1 MKRFTSLTAAVF
13 TAAFLA
19 AATSVSAQDSNVDQR
34 TYLTFSGPV
43 QMPGITLP
51 AGKYVFKL
59 APTALHNV
67 MQVFDGEE
75 KHIVGQWFFVP
86 VERTNEEQ
94 SKADGKPVVMF
105 REMPEGMTPAVH
117 YFFYPTDL
125 RGKEFIYPKDQA
137 LKIAAATHETVLATD
152 SDAAKG
158 GEAHV
163 FRVEPSGT
171 ESQYDQ
177 NAKASNTVS
186 NPEPFSQEPSKADG
200 KPVVMFREMPEGIT
214 PAVHYFFYPTD
225 LRGKEFIYPKAQ
237 ALKIAAATHETVL
250 ATDTDVE
257 KGGEAHVFR
266 VEPSGTE
273 SQYDQNAKA
282 SNTVSNPEPF
292 SQEPSKAESS
302 TTPSTASLNS
312 QSDLNNS
319 PASGPPA
326 PARQAVG
333 TAGQNPAPAPASR
346 QQASNELPKTAS
358 PYGLIGL
365 LGLLS
370 LAGGFG
376 LRLARSTY

>member
-1 MKRFTSLTAAVF
+1 MKRFTSLAAAVF

-43 QMPGITLP
+43 QMPGVTLP

-75 KHIVGQWFFVP
+75 KRIIGQWFFVP
-86 VERTNEEQ
+86 VERTTEEQ

-105 REMPEGMTPAVH
+105 REMPEGITPAVH
-117 YFFYPTDL
+117 YFYYPTDL

-152 SDAAKG
+152 SDVAKG

-163 FRVEPSGT
+163 FKVEPSG
-171 ESQYDQ
+171 
-177 NAKASNTVS
+177 N
-186 NPEPFSQEPSKADG
+186 
-200 KPVVMFREMPEGIT
+200 
-214 PAVHYFFYPTD
+214 
-225 LRGKEFIYPKAQ
+225 
-237 ALKIAAATHETVL
+237 
-250 ATDTDVE
+250 
-257 KGGEAHVFR
+257 
-266 VEPSGTE
+266 E

-292 SQEPSKAESS
+292 SQEPSKAEQS
-302 TTPSTASLNS
+302 TASTASLNS

-326 PARQAVG
+326 RQAVG
-333 TAGQNPAPAPASR
+333 TSGQNPAPAPAPR
-346 QQASNELPKTAS
+346 QQASSELPKTAS
-358 PYGLIGL
+358 PYSLIGL

-376 LRLARSTY
+376 LRLARNTY

>member
-1 MKRFTSLTAAVF
+1 
-13 TAAFLA
+13 
-19 AATSVSAQDSNVDQR
+19 
-34 TYLTFSGPV
+34 
-43 QMPGITLP
+43 
-51 AGKYVFKL
+51 VFKL

-75 KHIVGQWFFVP
+75 KRIIGQWFFVP

-117 YFFYPTDL
+117 FFYYPTDL
-125 RGKEFIYPKDQA
+125 RGKEFIYPKEQA
-137 LKIAAATHETVLATD
+137 LKIAAATHERVLATD
-152 SDAAKG
+152 TDVAKG

-163 FRVEPSGT
+163 FSVEPNGA

-186 NPEPFSQEPSKADG
+186 NPEPFSQD
-200 KPVVMFREMPEGIT
+200 
-214 PAVHYFFYPTD
+214 
-225 LRGKEFIYPKAQ
+225 
-237 ALKIAAATHETVL
+237 
-250 ATDTDVE
+250 
-257 KGGEAHVFR
+257 
-266 VEPSGTE
+266 
-273 SQYDQNAKA
+273 
-282 SNTVSNPEPF
+282 
-292 SQEPSKAESS
+292 KAE
-302 TTPSTASLNS
+302 PSTASLNS

-333 TAGQNPAPAPASR
+333 TSGQNPTPAPAPR
-346 QQASNELPKTAS
+346 QQASSELPKTAS
-358 PYGLIGL
+358 PYSLIGF

>member
-43 QMPGITLP
+43 QMPGVTLP

-75 KHIVGQWFFVP
+75 KHIIGQWFFVP
-86 VERTNEEQ
+86 VERTTEEQ
-94 SKADGKPVVMF
+94 SRADGKPVVMF
-105 REMPEGMTPAVH
+105 REMPEGVTPAVH
-117 YFFYPTDL
+117 YFYYPTDL

-137 LKIAAATHETVLATD
+137 VKIAAATHETVLATD
-152 SDAAKG
+152 SDVAKG

-163 FRVEPSGT
+163 FRVEPNGAT
-171 ESQYDQ
+171 
-177 NAKASNTVS
+177 ASTT
-186 NPEPFSQEPSKADG
+186 NPEP
-200 KPVVMFREMPEGIT
+200 
-214 PAVHYFFYPTD
+214 
-225 LRGKEFIYPKAQ
+225 
-237 ALKIAAATHETVL
+237 
-250 ATDTDVE
+250 
-257 KGGEAHVFR
+257 
-266 VEPSGTE
+266 
-273 SQYDQNAKA
+273 
-282 SNTVSNPEPF
+282 
-292 SQEPSKAESS
+292 SS
-302 TTPSTASLNS
+302 TTNAEPSSATASLNS

-333 TAGQNPAPAPASR
+333 TAGQNPAPAPAPR
-346 QQASNELPKTAS
+346 QQASSELPKTAS
-358 PYGLIGL
+358 PYTLIGL
-365 LGLLS
+365 VGLLS

-376 LRLARSTY
+376 LRLARNTY